1 MFKTNTHTQ
10 RGMQMNTFKFSGLPS
25 HASVASAVTLLVT
38 GWFALAGGAIL
49 SDNHSEA
56 TLENARAVQAVSAAI
71 PEEARLTI
79 VVEAK
84 RLRA

>member
-1 MFKTNTHTQ
+1 MFKTNTQTQ
-10 RGMQMNTFKFSGLPS
+10 RGKHMNTFKFSGLPS
-25 HASVASAVTLLVT
+25 NASVASAVTMLVT

-56 TLENARAVQAVSAAI
+56 TIENARAVQVASAAI

-84 RLRA
+84 RIRA